1 MPKFNQIEAEVKGWA
16 TGHLLF
22 TGVICI
28 AVGIVIGLL
37 LRSF

>member
-22 TGVICI
+22 AALI
-28 AVGIVIGLL
+28 AFGAGLL
-37 LRSF
+37 VGLLF